1 MYYLHIIFRK
11 PVNMPD
17 RLRNKKKDN
26 AKKTQDLYGNYS
38 AKNVRMYEAQR
49 EKRLLE
55 NTNKKPSDSDKK
67 K

>member
-26 AKKTQDLYGNYS
+26 AKKTHDLYGNYS

-55 NTNKKPSDSDKK
+55 NTNKKPSVSDKK

>member
-26 AKKTQDLYGNYS
+26 AKKTHDLYGNYS
-38 AKNVRMYEAQR
+38 AKNVRMYEAQQ
-49 EKRLLE
+49 EKRKE
-55 NTNKKPSDSDKK
+55 KMQIEKNKKRPIK
-67 K
+67 

>member
-26 AKKTQDLYGNYS
+26 AKKTRDLYGNYS

-55 NTNKKPSDSDKK
+55 NINKNPSDSDKK

>member
-26 AKKTQDLYGNYS
+26 AKKTRDLYGNYS
-38 AKNVRMYEAQR
+38 AKNVRMYEAQQ
-49 EKRLLE
+49 EKRKE
-55 NTNKKPSDSDKK
+55 KNKTIKGQVIQP
-67 K
+67 

>member
-26 AKKTQDLYGNYS
+26 AKKTHDLYGNYS

-55 NTNKKPSDSDKK
+55 NTNKKLSASDKK

>member
-1 MYYLHIIFRK
+1 
-11 PVNMPD
+11 MPEK
-17 RLRNKKKDN
+17 LRNKKKDN
-26 AKKTQDLYGNYS
+26 AKKTRDLYGNYS

-55 NTNKKPSDSDKK
+55 NTNKKPSVSDKK

>member
-55 NTNKKPSDSDKK
+55 NTNKKLSVSDKK